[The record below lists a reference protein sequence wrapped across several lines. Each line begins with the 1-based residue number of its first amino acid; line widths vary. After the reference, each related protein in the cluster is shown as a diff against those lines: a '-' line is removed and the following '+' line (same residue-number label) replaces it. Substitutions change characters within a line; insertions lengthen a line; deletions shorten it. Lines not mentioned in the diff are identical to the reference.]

1 MTDKLGLQTGCGHS
15 SVRCAGPENPQSLSS
30 YQITTCTAGHPRS
43 DLTKQNNSMC
53 VTFTQNVFPQI
64 CKQQTQNTQ
73 PTLLETPLCRPLA
86 IFPAKCQG
94 IKNALVYEHLEGEQR
109 HNPKK
114 YLVLRR
120 GRRKK
125 RGGEET

>member
-1 MTDKLGLQTGCGHS
+1 MTYMPGLQTGCRHS
-15 SVRCAGPENPQSLSS
+15 SIRCVGPENLQSLSI
-30 YQITTCTAGHPRS
+30 YQITTCTAGHSRS
-43 DLTKQNNSMC
+43 DLTKQNNSMR
-53 VTFTQNVFPQI
+53 VTFTQNASPQI

-73 PTLLETPLCRPLA
+73 PTSLETALCRPLA
-86 IFPAKCQG
+86 IFRAKCQG

-114 YLVLRR
+114 YLVLKR

-125 RGGEET
+125 RGGET